1 MYMRITVIFIAAT
14 AFRWRVGNEGI
25 FLRRLT
31 YAAAVDGVTVNVTS
45 VAVAPT
51 SLGRV
56 KSLFN

>member
-1 MYMRITVIFIAAT
+1 MKGY
-14 AFRWRVGNEGI
+14 

-31 YAAAVDGVTVNVTS
+31 YAAAVDGVTVNVTG